1 MSANKPLPIS
11 VQLYSLR
18 SLPET
23 FDELLGQ
30 VAAIGY
36 PGVETVGTHGLS
48 SDEMSTLLDKHNLK
62 VTSGH
67 YAIPMLQYELG
78 DVIAFNKAIDNDVI
92 IVPALPDKMRSKN
105 AANWIKVG
113 KLLDSI
119 GAQCAAEGIRLQ
131 YHNHWW
137 EMDVF
142 DGKLAIDWLLENA
155 SPENLGFE
163 PDLAWI
169 VRGGADPLDLLARYS
184 GRYPRVHAKDL
195 AKPGE
200 SNNDMGLADVGSG
213 TLDWDAL
220 LPAALAGGAEWF
232 VVEHDV
238 PPVPLASIQS
248 SFEFL
253 KSKLG

>member
-1 MSANKPLPIS
+1 MSTNETLPIS

-18 SLPET
+18 SLPES
-23 FDELLGQ
+23 FDVLLGQ

-36 PGVETVGTHGLS
+36 SGVETVGAHGLS
-48 SDEMSTLLDKHNLK
+48 GDEMSALLDKHGLK

-67 YAIPMLQYELG
+67 YGLPLLQNDLG
-78 DVIAFNKAIDNDVI
+78 EVIAFNKAIDNDVI
-92 IVPALPDKMRSKN
+92 VVPALPDEMRAKN
-105 AANWIKVG
+105 AQNWIMVG
-113 KLLDSI
+113 KLLDSL

-137 EMDVF
+137 EMDRF

-169 VRGGADPLDLLARYS
+169 VRGGADPLDLLDRYS

-200 SNNDMGLADVGSG
+200 ANNDMGLADVGSG

-220 LPAALAGGAEWF
+220 LSAAKAGGAEWF

-238 PPVPLASIQS
+238 PPVPLASIKS